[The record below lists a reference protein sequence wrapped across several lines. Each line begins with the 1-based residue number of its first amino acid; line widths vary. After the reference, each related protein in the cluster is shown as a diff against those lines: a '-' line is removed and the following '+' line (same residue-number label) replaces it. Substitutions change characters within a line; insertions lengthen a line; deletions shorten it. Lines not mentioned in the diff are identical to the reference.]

1 MKIDINQF
9 RKPLII
15 AGPCSAES
23 QDQMLSTAM
32 AIKDKISIFR
42 AGIWKP
48 RTRPNSFE
56 GVGEKALDWMQEV
69 KAQTGLKVATE
80 VANAQHVEHCLKA
93 NIDVLWIGARTTVNP
108 FYVQEIASA
117 LSGVDVTVMVKNP
130 LHPELSL
137 WMGALERLNK
147 KGIDKL
153 YAIHRGFFTLE
164 KSAFRNEPKWEI
176 PIKLRRLVPNV
187 PLLCDPSHI
196 SGNTHMIAEVSQTAM
211 DLNMDGLMI
220 ETHYRPSK
228 ALSDAQQQI
237 TPNRLIE
244 ILDDLILRT
253 STTQNADF
261 KSTLKKLRSQ
271 IDVVDK
277 QLLDILAKRTE
288 NCKRNR
294 SF

>member
-117 LSGVDVTVMVKNP
+117 LSGVDVTVMVKIP
-130 LHPELSL
+130 LHP
-137 WMGALERLNK
+137 
-147 KGIDKL
+147 
-153 YAIHRGFFTLE
+153 
-164 KSAFRNEPKWEI
+164 
-176 PIKLRRLVPNV
+176 
-187 PLLCDPSHI
+187 
-196 SGNTHMIAEVSQTAM
+196 
-211 DLNMDGLMI
+211 
-220 ETHYRPSK
+220 
-228 ALSDAQQQI
+228 
-237 TPNRLIE
+237 
-244 ILDDLILRT
+244 
-253 STTQNADF
+253 
-261 KSTLKKLRSQ
+261 
-271 IDVVDK
+271 
-277 QLLDILAKRTE
+277 
-288 NCKRNR
+288 
-294 SF
+294 